1 MLDAMIWGWGIGIAL
16 VVLIYVS
23 KGVAKNSANS
33 ALAVKATV
41 IKIQPGSNGD
51 SQVIFEK
58 ENGERVNLAVPNSKC
73 IFVEGEVGMLKEAV
87 NTFGSFTKI

>member
-1 MLDAMIWGWGIGIAL
+1 MLDSIIWGWGIGIAL
-16 VVLIYVS
+16 FVLICIS
-23 KGVAKNSANS
+23 KGVAKNSATS

-41 IKIQPGSNGD
+41 IKIQPGSDGN

-73 IFVEGEVGMLKEAV
+73 IFVEGEVGMLKEAA